1 MLRNALLAGAALLLG
16 GCLSTK
22 EPVFDASNSLPVGEI
37 PEFIAFVDAWESFVG
52 ADDSPREMI
61 ADGGRGIIVDGILVV
76 QDRAGYYAV
85 AVIAE
90 RPLACVIYADQ
101 SIKTVAAAHGVTV
114 EIDRSE
120 SEELGLLSPVPVEA
134 DGPPEALVAFIRD
147 QFANQRLACLAA
159 PRGG

>member
-1 MLRNALLAGAALLLG
+1 MLRSALLADAALLLG

-22 EPVFDASNSLPVGEI
+22 EPVFDATNSLPVGEI

-76 QDRAGYYAV
+76 QDRAEYYAV
-85 AVIAE
+85 AVIAD

-101 SIKTVAAAHGVTV
+101 SIKTVAAAHGVAV
-114 EIDRSE
+114 EIDRSD
-120 SEELGLLSPVPVEA
+120 SEELGSLYPALVEA
-134 DGPPEALVAFIRD
+134 DGSPDALMAFIQD
-147 QFANQRLACLAA
+147 QFANQALVCSL
-159 PRGG
+159 PKRGG